1 MYIYICICVYIY
13 IFHEPIPVRGQ
24 QKLLRVY
31 HHLPQPPCRP
41 GRHLF
46 KHGSFLR
53 NVFWWWVNGDL
64 NKKKIGSVV
73 GSVGSKL
80 GQLEVI
86 FWIDLSCSIGQTKPT
101 YLSRGALPLGP
112 QLFRSN
118 SAPNLRETPTLAS
131 FNDICKA
138 SSWVRTA
145 GWGQQL
151 SIG

>member
-1 MYIYICICVYIY
+1 MV
-13 IFHEPIPVRGQ
+13 
-24 QKLLRVY
+24 
-31 HHLPQPPCRP
+31 
-41 GRHLF
+41 
-46 KHGSFLR
+46 
-53 NVFWWWVNGDL
+53 DL
-64 NKKKIGSVV
+64 QLAQNY
-73 GSVGSKL
+73 

-86 FWIDLSCSIGQTKPT
+86 FWIHLSCSIGKTKPT

-118 SAPNLRETPTLAS
+118 SAPNLGETPTLAS

-145 GWGQQL
+145 GCGQQL